1 MFGGRLFF
9 LSSRPVTLISVVSP
23 LFPDFHLYFRRL
35 AFIFGFLPSHPK
47 FCPHILLFPGR
58 SVQPCSRAAVF
69 PCSRKSPGLPAQWY
83 SPRRCFGRWHFL
95 PWHSPRLGSL
105 RWSSSR
111 QGSHRRHS
119 PRWRFLQGHSH
130 RRHFPREGS
139 LCRHSS
145 RQFVLCRY
153 LMLFIRMLALT
164 SASARIRFMGISLSA
179 WWGFWLTSLT

>member
-1 MFGGRLFF
+1 METSAECSADVYFF
-9 LSSRPVTLISVVSP
+9 CPHVRIFTFISVDSP
-23 LFPDFHLYFRRL
+23 SFSD
-35 AFIFGFLPSHPK
+35 
-47 FCPHILLFPGR
+47 FCPHIQNFALISCSFRDVPCSR
-58 SVQPCSRAAVF
+58 VPVQPCSRAAVF

>member
-9 LSSRPVTLISVVSP
+9 LSSR
-23 LFPDFHLYFRRL
+23 PDFHLYFRRL

-69 PCSRKSPGLPAQWY
+69 PCSRKSPGLPAQWH
-83 SPRRCFGRWHFL
+83 SPHRCFGRWHFL
-95 PWHSPRLGSL
+95 
-105 RWSSSR
+105 
-111 QGSHRRHS
+111 QRHS
-119 PRWRFLQGHSH
+119 
-130 RRHFPREGS
+130 PREGS

-145 RQFVLCRY
+145 RRLVLCRY

>member
-119 PRWRFLQGHSH
+119 PRWL
-130 RRHFPREGS
+130 
-139 LCRHSS
+139 
-145 RQFVLCRY
+145 VLCRY